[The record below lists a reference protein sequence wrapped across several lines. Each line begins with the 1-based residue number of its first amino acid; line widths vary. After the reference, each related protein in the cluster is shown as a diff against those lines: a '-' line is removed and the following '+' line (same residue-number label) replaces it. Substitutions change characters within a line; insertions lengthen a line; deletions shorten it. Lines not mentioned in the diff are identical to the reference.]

1 MSPKRISL
9 LHPELELG
17 YLSPFSDTAMLL
29 IIPSDTS
36 ESQETRQQSDNRG
49 WIGGLVLAT
58 CGAST
63 VQKPQ
68 LMRLKKR
75 WGRVTMKSMMHD
87 E

>member
-36 ESQETRQQSDNRG
+36 KRESGDAATKRQPWLDWRTRLGNLWRFNCPKAPAYAVEKEMGTSD
-49 WIGGLVLAT
+49 
-58 CGAST
+58 
-63 VQKPQ
+63 
-68 LMRLKKR
+68 
-75 WGRVTMKSMMHD
+75 D
-87 E
+87 EKYDA